1 MGEGMKVTLFAVG
14 IPVCAILFVSI
25 TRFAKEKSVW
35 RFLQLL
41 GAVCLLM
48 MVLVHVAEAFTCSP
62 GMNWGRNNSAGH
74 YLDLFS
80 AIMGL
85 VLLRLG
91 YLLHVLMR
99 RSSRRLHANRK

>member
-25 TRFAKEKSVW
+25 IGFAKEKSVW
-35 RFLQLL
+35 RFVQLL

-48 MVLVHVAEAFTCSP
+48 TVVVHIAEVFHLFP

-80 AIMGL
+80 AILGL
-85 VLLRLG
+85 ILLPLG
-91 YLLHVLMR
+91 YVLHALMR
-99 RSSRRLHANRK
+99 RSRRLHANGK